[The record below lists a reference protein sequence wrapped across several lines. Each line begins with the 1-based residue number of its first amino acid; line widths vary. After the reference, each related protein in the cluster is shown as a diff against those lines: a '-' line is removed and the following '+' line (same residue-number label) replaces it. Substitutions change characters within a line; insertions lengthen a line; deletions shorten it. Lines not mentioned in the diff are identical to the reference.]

1 MKEVPYNGD
10 LHTDIDT
17 LNRDYNVK
25 KDFAF
30 KFGISFISAAII
42 EGIAFK
48 CGVPLTTELL
58 LPLGG
63 ATLGY
68 SAISSTIGT
77 FISNKKHKKELRK
90 ANHNTTIL
98 CSDLAKEDTIIDKDA
113 FEDAEIIK
121 EVTKST
127 TKTDEG
133 TILSK
138 EEKVIKY
145 FYLLDNND
153 QVAVLKQIR
162 KTVKEQGSTSTN
174 TKLELLEEEDLK
186 DKELPV
192 RKTLIR
198 K

>member
-42 EGIAFK
+42 EGIAFI

-68 SAISSTIGT
+68 SAISSTIET
-77 FISNKKHKKELRK
+77 FISNKKYKKELRK

-113 FEDAEIIK
+113 LEDAEIIK

>member
-17 LNRDYNVK
+17 LNRDYDVK

-30 KFGISFISAAII
+30 KFCISFISAAII

-68 SAISSTIGT
+68 SAISSTIET
-77 FISNKKHKKELRK
+77 FISNKKYKKELRK
-90 ANHNTTIL
+90 AKHNTTIL
-98 CSDLAKEDTIIDKDA
+98 CSDLTKEDTIIDTDA
-113 FEDAEIIK
+113 LEDAEIIK

>member
-68 SAISSTIGT
+68 SAISSTIET
-77 FISNKKHKKELRK
+77 FISNKKYKKELRK
-90 ANHNTTIL
+90 AKHNTTIL
-98 CSDLAKEDTIIDKDA
+98 CSDLTKEDTIIDTDA
-113 FEDAEIIK
+113 LEDAEIIK

>member
-17 LNRDYNVK
+17 LNRDYDVK

-30 KFGISFISAAII
+30 KFCISFISAAII
-42 EGIAFK
+42 EVIAFK

-68 SAISSTIGT
+68 SAISSTIET
-77 FISNKKHKKELRK
+77 FISNKKYKKELRK
-90 ANHNTTIL
+90 AKHNTTIL
-98 CSDLAKEDTIIDKDA
+98 CSDLTKEDTIIDTDA
-113 FEDAEIIK
+113 LEDAEIIK